1 MAITHSQYVSMLQKC
16 ADLFKEALFNF
27 GRTSS
32 ENVIALVDAIKSNA
46 NGDYSNEIVSA
57 ASAFRRSYANLVNAG
72 QMRRLFDVVFRT
84 LLKDLIDNKGNL
96 DPASNWV
103 AIYDYHRLNGYAVK
117 SRGINYDGSATAA
130 GTGSGTVHRLTVNRY
145 GREIEGVECPL
156 NFRLTCT
163 TDETGG
169 ASPGEETFTVE
180 ALRQALDILD
190 RGNTVAVNVPPQF
203 VNPINSDGIIVD
215 HSFQISDIA
224 VANPTDLG
232 AWIDSA
238 GVYGSAKYAIVVD
251 SEMSSVEEET
261 NGAAVALEIKGNHT
275 IYQDITIGDFNS
287 PHFWSLRIKP
297 GASISGGTLTFS
309 WGSKSQAISLTSGI
323 TAGAWNVVTATLDEN
338 LFPYNWASNTNRV
351 QIAITGLT
359 GDAVRV
365 DLVRFKPMTQFNG
378 TWLAI
383 DAGATQFLAGANA
396 KTFDF
401 GDALDG
407 SDSVIN
413 QLIELTYGL
422 GYDLPARAPAT
433 QITASGGR
441 TLTFANSGSADTITA
456 SSGDFSADGYYV
468 GMIVTIA
475 GTSSNDI
482 TTGPIAS
489 VTATVLT
496 FGADTSLTNEG
507 PISSTATLDAV
518 ASISDP

>member
-1 MAITHSQYVSMLQKC
+1 MAITHTQYVSMLQKV
-16 ADLFKEALFNF
+16 ADLFKESLFNF

-32 ENVIALVDAIKSNA
+32 ENVIALVDAIKANA
-46 NGDYSNEIVSA
+46 TGDYSNEIVQEA
-57 ASAFRRSYANLVNAG
+57 AAFRQRYASIVGAG
-72 QMRRLFDVVFRT
+72 QMRQLFDAVFRT

-103 AIYDYHRLNGYAVK
+103 SIYDYHRDNGYAVK
-117 SRGINYDGSATAA
+117 SRGINYDTSATAA

-156 NFRLTCT
+156 NFRLTCA

-169 ASPGEETFTVE
+169 ANPGEETFTVE
-180 ALRQALDILD
+180 ALKAAFDILE
-190 RGNTVAVNVPPQF
+190 RGNTVAVNVPR
-203 VNPINSDGIIVD
+203 VNVSPINSDGIVAD
-215 HSFQISDIA
+215 HSFQLSDAA

-232 AWIDSA
+232 AWIDSV
-238 GVYGSAKYAIVVD
+238 GTYGSAKYALVAD
-251 SEMSSVEEET
+251 AEMSSVEEET
-261 NGAAVALEIKGNHT
+261 NGIALSLEIKGNHT
-275 IYQDITIGDFNS
+275 IYQDIDVTEFNT

-297 GASISGGTLTFS
+297 GASLSGGTLTFT
-309 WGSKSQAISLTSGI
+309 WGSKSQAIDLTALS
-323 TAGAWNVVTATLDEN
+323 AGAWNIATATLNEN
-338 LFPYNWASNTNRV
+338 LYPYNWASNTNRV

-359 GDAVRV
+359 GDTVRV
-365 DLVRFKPMTQFNG
+365 DLVRMKPMTSFNG

-383 DAGATQFLAGANA
+383 DAGATQFLAGANK

-401 GDALDG
+401 GDTLDG
-407 SDSVIN
+407 SDAVIN

-433 QITASGGR
+433 QVTASGGR
-441 TLTFANSGSADTITA
+441 TLTFANSGGADTITA
-456 SSGDFSADGYYV
+456 SSGDFAADGYYP

-475 GTSSNDI
+475 GTSSNNL
-482 TTGPIAS
+482 TTGPIAT

-507 PISSTATLDAV
+507 PLSSTATLDAV